1 MGDRFYGTANL
12 IGWCQERTWDYR
24 LRLKGN
30 LTVFDGAET
39 TTTAAC
45 AEKRTFYLEDV
56 ELTAR
61 RVRTHIGIIHD
72 PGHPEPWIIA
82 MSERPGYLRTLDYG
96 QRWGIEPMFSDFKS
110 RGFGIAD
117 TQIRIADRL
126 DRLILVMALALY
138 WAVSTGQW
146 DALHHATPSEK
157 NRSRS
162 TQESGPQPNLLVHQG
177 PPPHRQDRPILPA
190 APAPLGGAAKLM
202 DGKSPYPHST
212 SFEIKCC
219 RRGLIAT

>member
-1 MGDRFYGTANL
+1 MGDRFYGTADL
-12 IGWCQERTWDYR
+12 IGWCQERAWDYR

-157 NRSRS
+157 K
-162 TQESGPQPNLLVHQG
+162 
-177 PPPHRQDRPILPA
+177 A
-190 APAPLGGAAKLM
+190 
-202 DGKSPYPHST
+202 
-212 SFEIKCC
+212 
-219 RRGLIAT
+219 

>member
-1 MGDRFYGTANL
+1 VVLILDQSKFSDRHQVLMLALRFGERAVPLAWRIEATEGASKPRRRSWRRWPRGCPRVRLMGDRFYGTANL

-30 LTVFDGAET
+30 LTVFDGAK
-39 TTTAAC
+39 TTAAC

-157 NRSRS
+157 KCSRS
-162 TQESGPQPNLLVHQG
+162 T
-177 PPPHRQDRPILPA
+177 
-190 APAPLGGAAKLM
+190 
-202 DGKSPYPHST
+202 
-212 SFEIKCC
+212 
-219 RRGLIAT
+219 